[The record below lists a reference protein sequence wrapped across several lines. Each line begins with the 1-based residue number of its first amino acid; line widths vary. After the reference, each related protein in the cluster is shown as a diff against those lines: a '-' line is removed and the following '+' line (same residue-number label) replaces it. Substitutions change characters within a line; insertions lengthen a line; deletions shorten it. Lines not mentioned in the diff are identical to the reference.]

1 MKNALGLAGHP
12 QECRGNPHRA
22 QTSRQPEARRKWPIG
37 PYMCGFGATLIER
50 CHISNMQRKNAEV
63 VMTMLQRLFVYD
75 PLRSDPRFQALL
87 KKMNFPQQA

>member
-1 MKNALGLAGHP
+1 MNPDFTFIWPLSCLKDGDHLCRKHVGSGLLALICVGLGDTD
-12 QECRGNPHRA
+12 RA
-22 QTSRQPEARRKWPIG
+22 LSYLQHAAE
-37 PYMCGFGATLIER
+37 ER
-50 CHISNMQRKNAEV
+50 EV